1 MARRRATL
9 ELDEPK
15 PKMQWAMVMVY
26 PYVRRRQR
34 NQTWQK
40 TVEAGMALLK
50 MLATR
55 SLPFGRHCELFRI
68 SMQFEGRLRKVQSQ
82 KRGMGTRHGG

>member
-15 PKMQWAMVMVY
+15 PKLQWVMVMVY
-26 PYVRRRQR
+26 QYFRRRQR
-34 NQTWQK
+34 DQTWQK

-50 MLATR
+50 TLATR
-55 SLPFGRHCELFRI
+55 SLPFGRHCLLFRI
-68 SMQFEGRLRKVQSQ
+68 SMQFEGRLQKVQSQ